1 MLEGMKS
8 LEKRATILSR
18 RSVCNDKPAV
28 EARDMF
34 HSGNGIMLLSE
45 CGHPFENHI
54 EIAHELLWCP
64 QWEEPA
70 KAPLLADYL
79 QQIQQLILDKKFDE
93 ADDLVDRVST
103 ERGTPPALC

>member
-8 LEKRATILSR
+8 IEKRATILSR

-54 EIAHELLWCP
+54 EIAHELL
-64 QWEEPA
+64 
-70 KAPLLADYL
+70 
-79 QQIQQLILDKKFDE
+79 
-93 ADDLVDRVST
+93 
-103 ERGTPPALC
+103 